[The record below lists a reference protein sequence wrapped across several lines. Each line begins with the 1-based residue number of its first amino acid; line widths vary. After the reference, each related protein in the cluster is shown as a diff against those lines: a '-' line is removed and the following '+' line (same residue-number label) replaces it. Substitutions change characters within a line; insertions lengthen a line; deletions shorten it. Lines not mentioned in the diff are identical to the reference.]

1 VIYCGGTDQ
10 AKVPLDLLT
19 QISPLGSR
27 NGLLFTKSSDAMR
40 VKIYQLIEQIVEVG
54 AEAGYNRAHKH
65 TDTPNA
71 ETIKQCIQEY
81 IMDGFHEHFEFDLEE

>member
-1 VIYCGGTDQ
+1 
-10 AKVPLDLLT
+10 
-19 QISPLGSR
+19 
-27 NGLLFTKSSDAMR
+27 MR

-71 ETIKQCIQEY
+71 ETIKQCTQQY